1 MELLYGTS
9 NEGKLLVMR
18 RALSPLGITVTGLKE
33 RQRELL
39 PAAETGSTLSESA
52 RLKAEAYFEAF
63 QALSI
68 AIASSNQWRT
78 PFKTMT
84 KQVPP
89 PAASSTHIFP
99 LCRFTI
105 SWAMQSPSPKCSLSL
120 WDLSHL

>member
-18 RALSPLGITVTGLKE
+18 RALFTLGITVTGLKE

-39 PAAETGSTLSESA
+39 PAAETGSALSESA

-68 AIASSNQWRT
+68 AIASSN
-78 PFKTMT
+78 
-84 KQVPP
+84 
-89 PAASSTHIFP
+89 
-99 LCRFTI
+99 
-105 SWAMQSPSPKCSLSL
+105 
-120 WDLSHL
+120 

>member
-18 RALSPLGITVTGLKE
+18 RALSTLGITVTGLKE

-39 PAAETGSTLSESA
+39 PVAETGSALSESA

-68 AIASSNQWRT
+68 AIASSN
-78 PFKTMT
+78 
-84 KQVPP
+84 
-89 PAASSTHIFP
+89 
-99 LCRFTI
+99 
-105 SWAMQSPSPKCSLSL
+105 
-120 WDLSHL
+120 